1 MCPSCYSCRETTA
14 HILFC
19 RERNRQ
25 DLFRRSADNLL
36 VWLKESKTAP
46 YLRDCI
52 MEYVRGQGDL
62 QFQGICEA
70 KGRFLR
76 PLGVSQDKIGWRRFM
91 EGMVSKE
98 FEQQHEATYLSGGT
112 IKTIWEG
119 LGTKTVGVYSWDL
132 DLP

>member
-1 MCPSCYSCRETTA
+1 MCPSCYSCRETTP

-46 YLRDCI
+46 YLSDCI

-62 QFQGICEA
+62 PFQGICEA
-70 KGRFLR
+70 EGRFLR
-76 PLGVSQDKIGWRRFM
+76 PLGVSQDKIGWRRFHDI
-91 EGMVSKE
+91 EG
-98 FEQQHEATYLSGGT
+98 
-112 IKTIWEG
+112 I
-119 LGTKTVGVYSWDL
+119 
-132 DLP
+132 